1 MCLSKIEPG
10 EQETMEVKDTEIAA
24 RALSEMLKWGG
35 DGKLPNG
42 WRQNHERPQYRPRSC
57 HSHYSSLQVGRNR
70 NGEDSTLSQMADI
83 THGCHA
89 LTKMTS
95 GSCHTVGT

>member
-42 WRQNHERPQYRPRSC
+42 
-57 HSHYSSLQVGRNR
+57 
-70 NGEDSTLSQMADI
+70 
-83 THGCHA
+83 
-89 LTKMTS
+89 
-95 GSCHTVGT
+95 